1 MKKITHINAKTL
13 SDAVSALGAN
23 AEVIAGGTDLLGYM
37 KAHVSPNAPETLV
50 NIKSIPDMDY
60 IKEEGGMLKIG
71 ALAKLTDI
79 AKSSVVQGN
88 YTALA
93 EAAHRAASPELRNM
107 GTIGG
112 NICQR
117 VRCWYYRVDQN
128 SFDCLRKNPSGI
140 CWALLGDN
148 RYNSIF
154 GAVAGCVAVNPSDI
168 APALVALSAKIV
180 TTERTF
186 DLGLED
192 VEEYLWAVRDER
204 TTKLNDD
211 EIVTEIQVPTP
222 ASGTKSAFVKFALRE
237 SFDFPI
243 VNCAA
248 AISSS
253 DARICLNAVHNLPR
267 RATEAEGVI
276 AGQAIN
282 DTNAEAAGAA
292 EVASAVAIPHNKY
305 MIQIAK
311 VMVKRAI
318 LACA

>member
-1 MKKITHINAKTL
+1 MKKITHIDAKTVG
-13 SDAVSALGAN
+13 DAVSALGAN
-23 AEVIAGGTDLLGYM
+23 AAVLAGGTDLLGYM
-37 KAHVSPNAPETLV
+37 KAHVSPNAPDTLV
-50 NIKSIPDMDY
+50 NIKTIPDMDY

-79 AKSSVVQGN
+79 HKSSVVQGS

-93 EAAHRAASPELRNM
+93 EAAHKAASPALRNM

-112 NICQR
+112 NICQLS
-117 VRCWYYRVDQN
+117 RCWYYRVDQN
-128 SFDCLRKNPSGI
+128 GFDCLRKNPAGL
-140 CWALLGDN
+140 CYALLGDN

-154 GAVAGCVAVNPSDI
+154 GAVAGCVAVNPGDI
-168 APALVALSAKIV
+168 APALIALGADIV
-180 TTERTF
+180 TSEKTVAAEAFFAANGEKTTV
-186 DLGLED
+186 LGD
-192 VEEYLWAVRDER
+192 S
-204 TTKLNDD
+204 

-222 ASGTKSAFVKFALRE
+222 AAGTKSAFVKFALRK

-248 AISSS
+248 AISST
-253 DARICLNAVHNLPR
+253 DAKICLNAVHNLPR
-267 RATEAEGVI
+267 RATEAEAAI

-282 DTNAEAAGAA
+282 EANAEAAGVAA
-292 EVASAVAIPHNKY
+292 VASAIALPHNKY
-305 MIQIAK
+305 MIQLAK

>member
-1 MKKITHINAKTL
+1 MKKITHVDAKTV
-13 SDAVSALGAN
+13 DEAVSALGAS

-37 KAHVSPNAPETLV
+37 KAHVSPNAPDTLV
-50 NIKSIPDMDY
+50 NIKTIPDMDY

-79 AKSSVVQGN
+79 HKSSVVQGN

-93 EAAHRAASPELRNM
+93 EAARRAASPGLRNM

-117 VRCWYYRVDQN
+117 TRCWYYRVDQN
-128 SFDCLRKNPSGI
+128 AFDCLRKNPSGL

-154 GAVAGCVAVNPSDI
+154 GAVAGCVAVNPSDT
-168 APALVALSAKIV
+168 APALVALGADIV
-180 TTERTF
+180 TSERTVAAGEF
-186 DLGLED
+186 FAVNGEKTTVLG
-192 VEEYLWAVRDER
+192 
-204 TTKLNDD
+204 DD

-222 ASGTKSAFVKFALRE
+222 ASGTKSAFVKFALRK

-253 DARICLNAVHNLPR
+253 DAKICLNAVHNLPR
-267 RATEAEGVI
+267 RATEAEAAI

-282 DTNAEAAGAA
+282 DANAEAAGAA
-292 EVASAVAIPHNKY
+292 AVASAIALPNNKY
-305 MIQIAK
+305 MIQLAK